1 MTWTDVAKIAG
12 LLVVGF
18 VLARLLSAALGRVL
32 QTRMGEGQANTFR
45 RIALYALYALVA
57 VSVLRQLGI
66 DLTVLLGAAGILTV
80 AVGFASQTAAS
91 NLISGLFLLVE
102 RPFVVG
108 DVVRIGQTTGEVIAI
123 DLLSSK
129 IRTFDNLKVRVPNE
143 QLLKSEIINLTHFPI
158 RRIDLLVGVAYD
170 SDLEQVR
177 EVMMGVAAKHPLL
190 LDEPTPLFIFVAFG
204 DSAINLQFSV
214 WAARV
219 NFLEAKTAL
228 HIELKKAFDA
238 AGIVIPFPQR
248 TVSVLGGG
256 PALPV
261 AVQDQRADA
270 APTPPAADPPA
281 G

>member
-1 MTWTDVAKIAG
+1 MTWMDVAKVVG

-18 VLARLLSAALGRVL
+18 VLARLLSVAIGRVL
-32 QTRMGEGQANTFR
+32 ATRMGEGQANTLR

-80 AVGFASQTAAS
+80 AIGFASQTAAS

-108 DVVRIGQTTGEVIAI
+108 DVIRIGQTTGEVIAL

-143 QLLKSEIINLTHFPI
+143 QLLKSEIVNLTHFPI
-158 RRIDLLVGVAYD
+158 RRIDLAVGVAYD
-170 SDLEQVR
+170 SELDQVR
-177 EVMMGVAAKHPLL
+177 AVMMDVAAKHPLL
-190 LDEPTPLFIFVAFG
+190 LDEPAPLFIFVAFA

-214 WAARV
+214 WTARA
-219 NFLEAKTAL
+219 NYLEAKTAL
-228 HIELKKAFDA
+228 HLELKKAFDA
-238 AGIVIPFPQR
+238 HGIVIPFPQR

-256 PALPV
+256 APLPV
-261 AVQDQRADA
+261 ALREAG
-270 APTPPAADPPA
+270 PTPPAADPPA
-281 G
+281 E

>member
-1 MTWTDVAKIAG
+1 MTWMDVAKVAG

-32 QTRMGEGQANTFR
+32 APRMGEGQANTFR

-108 DVVRIGQTTGEVIAI
+108 DVVRIGGTTGEVIAI

-143 QLLKSEIINLTHFPI
+143 QLLKSEIVNLTHFPI
-158 RRIDLLVGVAYD
+158 RRIDLQVGVAYD
-170 SDLEQVR
+170 SDLDQVR
-177 EVMMGVAAKHPLL
+177 DVMMDVAAKHPLL
-190 LDEPTPLFIFVAFG
+190 LDEPTPLFIFVAFA

-214 WAARV
+214 WTARA

-228 HIELKKAFDA
+228 HLDLKKAFDA
-238 AGIVIPFPQR
+238 HGIVIPFPQR

-261 AVQDQRADA
+261 AVQQQPAEP

-281 G
+281 E

>member
-1 MTWTDVAKIAG
+1 MTWMDVAKVVG

-18 VLARLLSAALGRVL
+18 VLARLLSVAIGRVL
-32 QTRMGEGQANTFR
+32 ATRMGEGQANTLR

-80 AVGFASQTAAS
+80 AIGFASQTAAS

-108 DVVRIGQTTGEVIAI
+108 DVIRIGQTTGEVIAV

-143 QLLKSEIINLTHFPI
+143 QLLKSEIVNLTHFPI
-158 RRIDLLVGVAYD
+158 RRIDLAVGVAYD
-170 SDLEQVR
+170 SDLDQVR
-177 EVMMGVAAKHPLL
+177 AVMMDVAAKHPLL
-190 LDEPTPLFIFVAFG
+190 LDEPTPLFIFVAFA

-214 WAARV
+214 WTARA
-219 NFLEAKTAL
+219 NYLEAKTAL
-228 HIELKKAFDA
+228 HLELKKAFDA
-238 AGIVIPFPQR
+238 HGIVIPFPQR

-256 PALPV
+256 APLPV
-261 AVQDQRADA
+261 GLREAG
-270 APTPPAADPPA
+270 PTPPAADPPA
-281 G
+281 E

>member
-1 MTWTDVAKIAG
+1 MTWMDVAKVVG

-18 VLARLLSAALGRVL
+18 VLARLLSVAIGRVL
-32 QTRMGEGQANTFR
+32 ATRMGEGQANTLR

-80 AVGFASQTAAS
+80 AIGFASQTAAS

-108 DVVRIGQTTGEVIAI
+108 DVIRIGQTTGEVIAV

-143 QLLKSEIINLTHFPI
+143 QLLKSEIVNLTHFPI
-158 RRIDLLVGVAYD
+158 RRIDLAVGVAYD
-170 SDLEQVR
+170 SDLDQVR
-177 EVMMGVAAKHPLL
+177 AVMMDVAAKHPLL
-190 LDEPTPLFIFVAFG
+190 LDEPTPLFIFVAFA

-214 WAARV
+214 WTARA
-219 NFLEAKTAL
+219 NYLEAKTAL
-228 HIELKKAFDA
+228 HLELKKAFDA
-238 AGIVIPFPQR
+238 HGIVIPFPQR

-256 PALPV
+256 APLPV
-261 AVQDQRADA
+261 ALREAG
-270 APTPPAADPPA
+270 PTPPAADPPA
-281 G
+281 E